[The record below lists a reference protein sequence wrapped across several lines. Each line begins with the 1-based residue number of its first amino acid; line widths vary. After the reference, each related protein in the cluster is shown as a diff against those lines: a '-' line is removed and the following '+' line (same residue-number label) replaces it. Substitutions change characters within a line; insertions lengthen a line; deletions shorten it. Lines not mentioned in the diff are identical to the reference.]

1 MLKLSYNIDLKFVI
15 DKCNNSME
23 AEKLSIIIDY
33 LTENIKKLTNDDFT
47 LSAINKVHTFHI
59 KNDEN
64 SKFNLKLNNKTIT
77 IKISYS
83 EPLPHS
89 INQLIE
95 KGLNRTL

>member
-1 MLKLSYNIDLKFVI
+1 
-15 DKCNNSME
+15 ME

-33 LTENIKKLTNDDFT
+33 LTEKIKKLTNDDFT

-59 KNDEN
+59 KNDET

-77 IKISYS
+77 ISYS